1 MEYKYNSLKD
11 LVLEFFVDFPSYF
24 KPFFESYNKN
34 KRNFFIQVSNLVLLF
49 FILYFI
55 SDGLLEKIT
64 GNMRGGNVL
73 NAKIVL
79 LIFSTLI
86 ISFFKENKSI
96 KWQMLFQT
104 GYTLT
109 KQISAIGCIYIQ
121 NNKKYE

>member
-1 MEYKYNSLKD
+1 
-11 LVLEFFVDFPSYF
+11 
-24 KPFFESYNKN
+24 
-34 KRNFFIQVSNLVLLF
+34 
-49 FILYFI
+49 
-55 SDGLLEKIT
+55 
-64 GNMRGGNVL
+64 MRGGNVL

-109 KQISAIGCIYIQ
+109 KQISAILWIFTIGCIYIQ